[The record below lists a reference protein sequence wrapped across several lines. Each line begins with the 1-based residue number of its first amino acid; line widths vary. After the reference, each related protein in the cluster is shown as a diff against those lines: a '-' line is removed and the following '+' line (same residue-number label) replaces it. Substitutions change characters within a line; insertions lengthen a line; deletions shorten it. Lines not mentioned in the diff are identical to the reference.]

1 MPKPTQITNFPWYV
15 ILYYQSTISFGFQTP
30 ISSFNGV
37 INLISFRKRVIGNE
51 DCLRLSVYTP
61 DLPVTQNQG
70 KLPVVAWFMG
80 KI

>member
-1 MPKPTQITNFPWYV
+1 MPKPTQITHSPWYV
-15 ILYYQSTISFGFQTP
+15 NFDYLSIVNLGFHD
-30 ISSFNGV
+30 SV
-37 INLISFRKRVIGNE
+37 INLVPTIDRISFRKRVIGNE

-70 KLPVVAWFMG
+70 KLPVVVWFMG